1 MSQEPGIQNSQR
13 PRTKAGRTLLVKPTS
28 TVADNTF
35 SGFTGLTSTHHT
47 DKSNSYFLTFD
58 TPKNSLD
65 ALRNI
70 KKSHGKDV
78 RVKFAHYRVFF
89 KAEGL
94 TDTSDYNTVKTAH
107 TTLVQSTG
115 ANVLYYRL
123 YRKNNTYL
131 NCGDFTIDT
140 KEGFDALMNSD
151 SLKNFTLE
159 GNITGTHY
167 RYRRDNQQA
176 DAQTSAVVNDTA

>member
-1 MSQEPGIQNSQR
+1 MSKETGTQNSQR

-28 TVADNTF
+28 TLSDSAF

-58 TPKNSLD
+58 TPKNALD

-70 KKSHGKDV
+70 KKTHGKDV

-89 KAEGL
+89 KVEGL
-94 TDTSDYNTVKTAH
+94 TDSSDYNTVKTAH

-123 YRKNNTYL
+123 YRKNNSYL

-140 KEGFDALMNSD
+140 KEGFDALMNSE
-151 SLKNFTLE
+151 SLKAFTLE
-159 GNITGTHY
+159 GGLTGTHY
-167 RYRRDNQQA
+167 RYRRDNQQG
-176 DAQTSAVVNDTA
+176 DQTSAVTANA